1 MILPEQNKKLPLEKR
16 RDLIKQVASADAGQA
31 LREEFIDIMNDVG
44 NICKVPDQCWS
55 NNEVLASEARGR
67 DIARKILDG
76 NIQYVNSTR
85 RRKER
90 SQNTQ
95 IITWEGDNPLKHKG
109 RN

>member
-16 RDLIKQVASADAGQA
+16 RELINQVASSDVGQA

-67 DIARKILDG
+67 DIARRYLMGIYNMLIPQEEEK
-76 NIQYVNSTR
+76 
-85 RRKER
+85 KEVK
-90 SQNTQ
+90 T
-95 IITWEGDNPLKHKG
+95 HK
-109 RN
+109 

>member
-55 NNEVLASEARGR
+55 DNEVLASEARGR
-67 DIARKILDG
+67 DIARRY
-76 NIQYVNSTR
+76 IQGIYNMLIPDEQEEEKVNT
-85 RRKER
+85 
-90 SQNTQ
+90 
-95 IITWEGDNPLKHKG
+95 HK
-109 RN
+109 